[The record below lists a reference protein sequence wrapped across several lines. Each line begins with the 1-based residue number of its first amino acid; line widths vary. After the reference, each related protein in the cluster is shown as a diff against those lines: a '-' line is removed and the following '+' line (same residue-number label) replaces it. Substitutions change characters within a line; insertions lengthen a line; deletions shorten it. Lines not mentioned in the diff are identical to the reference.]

1 MDFVV
6 GCAPVYD
13 GSSSFNHAY
22 VLYRKCDYSVTQLQ
36 QPGELRGLTNI
47 NDEGLGGNVGIN
59 HCRDRVRGQGSPN
72 PSVD

>member
-36 QPGELRGLTNI
+36 QPGQLRGSTNI
-47 NDEGLGGNVGIN
+47 NEERGWEEMLGLITAGI
-59 HCRDRVRGQGSPN
+59 G
-72 PSVD
+72 